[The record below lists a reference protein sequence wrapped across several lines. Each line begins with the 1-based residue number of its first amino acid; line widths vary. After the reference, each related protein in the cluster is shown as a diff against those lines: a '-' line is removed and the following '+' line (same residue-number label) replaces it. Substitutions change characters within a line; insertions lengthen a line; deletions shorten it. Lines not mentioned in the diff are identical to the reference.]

1 MSLQLNDCASHNHKQ
16 LSITRPKFVAASRA
30 NRGPG
35 FRSRENIMEAT
46 ITAETVNE
54 TKMNPRARKA
64 LMIAAALAVAA
75 MMAAP
80 FYYSRSQAM
89 PDGTTQRMLISTHDL
104 GNLIPMMQQFDK
116 VIKSGVFYP
125 RWHPD
130 PNKGY
135 GTATPNFYPPGFFYA
150 STLVNLALDNWINT
164 LFLLTALALAASGL
178 AFYFFA
184 RIFYSKLASASAA
197 LLYMLL
203 PIHQLDLY
211 WRGSIPQF
219 VGYAFM
225 PAVLWFAYKLGREG
239 RWRYYAGLGLAHGL
253 YLLTHLPVG
262 YLFTYTL
269 AFYAALWAFKERD
282 LKIAFRIGAGMAIS
296 LLVSAIYWLPAALE
310 AKYIWEWASETFPY
324 HSVYITMAQTSDIFS
339 QNINWIFNYNALIV
353 AAAALILSFRN
364 RADSDSYEKAFE
376 RKTFDAPSRTQT
388 QIFLVL
394 AIVAPF
400 MSTSFSIHIS
410 KLIPR
415 IQIAVPPFR
424 WLAIACLFSSLIVA
438 ASIDH
443 LRAHIDLAQAR
454 KWAYR
459 IAIGAVLALNL
470 WLTFHVING
479 ALSNPVFNP
488 KNIPMDVGFLPK
500 SAARPEKLTDTPRVV
515 IAPEGGF
522 QEIIRWDPQYQQVR
536 VKVNEQSQA
545 RLKTFNFPGWTARID
560 GAVTPIST
568 DEEGAQVVTVPPGL
582 HTIEISLESTGPR
595 LAGTALAGI
604 GFLAVFGLTLV
615 DRLQTSKQRGA
626 NKVAAIR
633 SNQKLQDGGEINAVE
648 ATSGDQANRGANLLA
663 GRKGKL
669 IIAGGILAIAIAII
683 ALVASRSSTSSP
695 SSNSVS
701 SGDKRQGITI
711 ESDAKLFI
719 QGLDSVPVAV
729 DEKTLN
735 ELIGALSTKDG
746 AKLDALTQSGKVF
759 DLPANTKVLVLQK
772 NEGKVQVRISE
783 GSRATTEGWVAEPW
797 VR

>member
-1 MSLQLNDCASHNHKQ
+1 
-16 LSITRPKFVAASRA
+16 
-30 NRGPG
+30 
-35 FRSRENIMEAT
+35 MEAT
-46 ITAETVNE
+46 VTAERVNE
-54 TKMNPRARKA
+54 IKMKPRARRA
-64 LMIAAALAVAA
+64 IMVAAALAVGAILV
-75 MMAAP
+75 MP

-89 PDGTTQRMLISTHDL
+89 PDGTTQRLLISTHDL

-164 LFLLTALALAASGL
+164 LYFLTALALAASGL
-178 AFYFFA
+178 SFYFFA
-184 RIFYSKLASASAA
+184 RTFYSRLASASAA

-282 LKIAFRIGAGMAIS
+282 LKIALRIAAGMAIS

-310 AKYIWEWASETFPY
+310 SKYIWEWASETFPY

-353 AAAALILSFRN
+353 AAAAIILSFRS
-364 RADSDSYEKAFE
+364 RDSYEKAAE
-376 RKTFDAPSRTQT
+376 KKTFDAATWTQT
-388 QIFLVL
+388 QIFFVL
-394 AIVAPF
+394 AIFAPF

-443 LRAHIDLAQAR
+443 LRAHIELAQAR

-459 IAIGAVLALNL
+459 IAIGAVVALNL

-488 KNIPMDVGFLPK
+488 SNIPMDVGFLPK
-500 SAARPEKLTDTPRVV
+500 GAARPDKLPDTARV
-515 IAPEGGF
+515 IIEPEGGF
-522 QEIIRWDPQYQQVR
+522 QEVARWDPQYQQIH
-536 VKVNEQSQA
+536 VKVNEQSRV
-545 RLKTFNFPGWTARID
+545 RLRTFNFPGWTARID
-560 GAVTPIST
+560 GTVTPITT
-568 DEEGAQVVTVPPGL
+568 DEDGAQVVSVPPGL
-582 HTIEISLESTGPR
+582 HTIETSLESTGPR
-595 LAGTALAGI
+595 LLGTALAGV
-604 GFLAVFGLTLV
+604 GFLLVFGLTLV
-615 DRLQTSKQRGA
+615 DRLQTIKQRTANKVGA
-626 NKVAAIR
+626 NKA
-633 SNQKLQDGGEINAVE
+633 SKLSSSQNLQYAGEINAVE
-648 ATSGDQANRGANLLA
+648 AASENHANPITNLLA
-663 GRKGKL
+663 GRKGKF
-669 IIAGGILAIAIAII
+669 IIAGLALAIAIALF
-683 ALVASRSSTSSP
+683 ALVAGRSSTRNVTSNTASG
-695 SSNSVS
+695 NSVS
-701 SGDKRQGITI
+701 GGGKQPGITI
-711 ESDAKLFI
+711 DSDAKLLI
-719 QGLDSVPVAV
+719 QGLDSVPAAV
-729 DEKTLN
+729 DEPTLD
-735 ELIGALSTKDG
+735 ELVRALSSKDG
-746 AKLDALTQSGKVF
+746 VKLDALTQSGKVF
-759 DLPANTKVLVLQK
+759 DVPINTRVLVLQR
-772 NEGKVQVRISE
+772 NGGKAQVRISE
-783 GSRATTEGWVAEPW
+783 GSRATAECWVAEQW
-797 VR
+797 IR